1 MEQPATE
8 SLPLLAK
15 TKPTLIFLVK
25 ISLSVL
31 ALFLVFRKV
40 DFTAFREVLAGTNW
54 WVFPI
59 IVLAIALSKV
69 CSAFRLNHLF
79 RAIGLSLSEKSNLQ
93 LYWLGMYYNLF
104 LPGGIGGDAYK
115 VVLLK
120 RQEKAN
126 IRDLVWATLTDRAV
140 GLAILVLF
148 GLLLVPFLTIRGVT
162 YSWSFVGV
170 PILAGILWVG
180 LRLIKRSF
188 VPLYTPLIGWSLMVQ
203 SIQVIGVLGILWM
216 LDVPGDWTGYCFLF
230 LVSSILAALPISY
243 GGAGAREIAFFY
255 GAEWLT
261 IPSATAVAVS
271 LIFYAASLIVSLS
284 GMRYSFKQWNLS
296 D

>member
-8 SLPLLAK
+8 SLPLIAK
-15 TKPTLIFLVK
+15 AKSSLIFLAK

-40 DFTAFREVLAGTNW
+40 DFIAFREVLAGSNW

-59 IVLAIALSKV
+59 IVMTIALSKV

-79 RAIGLSLSEKSNLQ
+79 RAIGVSLSEKSNLR

-115 VVLLK
+115 VILLK
-120 RQEKAN
+120 RQKNVN
-126 IRDLVWATLTDRAV
+126 IRDLVLATLTDRAV
-140 GLAILVLF
+140 GLAILVIF
-148 GLLLVPFLTIRGVT
+148 GLLLIPFLTIKGQT
-162 YSWSFVGV
+162 YSWSLVGV
-170 PILAGILWVG
+170 PFVTGIVWVG
-180 LRLIKRSF
+180 LLLMKRSF
-188 VPLYTPLIGWSLMVQ
+188 ARLYIPLMGWSVMVQ
-203 SIQVIGVLGILWM
+203 IIQVFAVLAILW
-216 LDVPGDWTGYCFLF
+216 LLRVPGDWTGYCFLF

-255 GAEWLT
+255 GAEWLA

-271 LIFYAASLIVSLS
+271 LIFYTASLIVSLS
-284 GMRYSFKQWNLS
+284 GLRYSFKQWNLS